1 MNTKHTHQSGFT
13 IVELLIVIVV
23 IGILAAITVVAY
35 NGIQQRAN
43 DMTRIDG
50 IAKIRKAL
58 ELYKIDNGRYPN
70 ATNSNTSHLDGTY
83 PGGGWEV
90 SEINS
95 ATWMNQL
102 AKYMPSGIPKDPT
115 NAAPYYYY
123 YYFYTNNASL
133 CGATTP
139 NCYKLGIAKLDA
151 TNALDLE
158 GVDKSGTDT
167 WRHTSATRAVWSERY

>member
-1 MNTKHTHQSGFT
+1 MHLRGKTQKGFT

-23 IGILAAITVVAY
+23 IGILAAITIVAY
-35 NGIQQRAN
+35 NGVQARAN
-43 DMTRIDG
+43 DTTRIDG

-58 ELYKIDNGRYPN
+58 ELYKIDNGRYPY
-70 ATNSNTSHLDGTY
+70 ATNSGTSHLDGTY

-90 SEINS
+90 SETNS
-95 ATWMNQL
+95 STWLSQL
-102 AKYMPSGIPKDPT
+102 AKYMPSDIPIDPA
-115 NAAPYYYY
+115 NSAPYFYY

-151 TNALDLE
+151 TNALELD